1 MAWCFSLVNRLL
13 RLSLPVL
20 AACLLLSWPADSLS
34 ALARHH
40 NPGAKSARSSG
51 VSRSDSGQTRHRAQS
66 SRSSS
71 RQERVAHRRH
81 GRGLVAQ
88 SKHRGRHHRGH
99 QVAHQPKTRYA
110 YPIGIFLASP
120 PAFDQS
126 GLPPELSA
134 SIRSAFSQGLAD
146 GYPARSL
153 VKAGIVSYHPLRGGI
168 FWRREPIKYVIIHST
183 ETGIPLSAIRVIES
197 WSSMGRRHPGAQ
209 YVIERDGCIYQA
221 LDPDLASVHVNI
233 FKTLPGINND
243 NSVGIE
249 MCHTGSQEY
258 TESQVSS
265 LIKLVVYLQGH
276 YHVPDENVI
285 THRYAQQGD
294 HTDPVNFAWD
304 RFIADKD
311 RMQRSAVG
319 LKVAMLNNE
328 AVNWQTAILPLPEPF
343 LELHQ
348 RIKLVPQA
356 LAAPPRDIT
365 SGVASYVKM
374 KTEAEVAAPVA
385 AAVMIRHKVEVVTPS
400 HAAGI
405 SSKIPLNLPLRG
417 PIELDP
423 TAIKLLDHTSDTS
436 SAPLPSARP

>member
-1 MAWCFSLVNRLL
+1 MAWYFSLVNRLL

-20 AACLLLSWPADSLS
+20 AACLLLSWPVDA
-34 ALARHH
+34 AFAAHH
-40 NPGAKSARSSG
+40 HHSGAKA
-51 VSRSDSGQTRHRAQS
+51 TRTKSS
-66 SRSSS
+66 SRLASEPTRRHTQSQRS
-71 RQERVAHRRH
+71 GGRQERVAHRR
-81 GRGLVAQ
+81 RGSGV
-88 SKHRGRHHRGH
+88 
-99 QVAHQPKTRYA
+99 VAHQSKRHDRHQRAHRVAHEPKTRYA
-110 YPIGIFLASP
+110 YPIGIFLATP
-120 PAFDQS
+120 PVFDQS
-126 GLPPELSA
+126 ALPPELGA

-146 GYPARSL
+146 GYPPRSL

-294 HTDPVNFAWD
+294 HTDPVNFAWE

-400 HAAGI
+400 HTAGI

-423 TAIKLLDHTSDTS
+423 AAIKLLDHTSDTS